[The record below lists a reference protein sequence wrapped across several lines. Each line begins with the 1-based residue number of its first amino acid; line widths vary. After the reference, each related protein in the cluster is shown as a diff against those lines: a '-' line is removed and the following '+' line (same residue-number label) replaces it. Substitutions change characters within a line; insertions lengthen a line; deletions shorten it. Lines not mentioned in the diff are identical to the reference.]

1 MFSLTWKK
9 KDTVIWLG
17 DFNYRIELDRETTI
31 AAVQRGDLPMLYES
45 DQVSAVHPENWLQ
58 VINDAVVKQPNGCWP
73 NVPILLGAQNHL

>member
-1 MFSLTWKK
+1 MVGNYVLANVKKKK

-45 DQVSAVHPENWLQ
+45 DQVSAVHPAKL
-58 VINDAVVKQPNGCWP
+58 A
-73 NVPILLGAQNHL
+73 ASY